1 MQIVPLCA
9 SADGHRGPASAV
21 PNGGS
26 DASMA
31 RGTFMDRDLGHLA
44 PGVLPRWGRNS
55 DWAWGLAVRARLPAD
70 RPAWIAARW
79 YRLGWLG
86 TGPRGTADLGG

>member
-1 MQIVPLCA
+1 MAAGSAALAWSDTAGRAFTCTSSLCA

-31 RGTFMDRDLGHLA
+31 RGTFIDRDLGHMA
-44 PGVLPRWGRNS
+44 PS
-55 DWAWGLAVRARLPAD
+55 VRHA
-70 RPAWIAARW
+70 
-79 YRLGWLG
+79 GSEFG
-86 TGPRGTADLGG
+86 LGGAWP